1 MIIAVGGSFDVTLDD
16 GAQRRT
22 YTLNRP
28 YRALFVTP
36 GIWRTMD
43 NFSSGSVCL
52 VLTDTEYDE
61 SDYVRDYNEFQR
73 LTRGPKQS

>member
-1 MIIAVGGSFDVTLDD
+1 
-16 GAQRRT
+16 
-22 YTLNRP
+22 
-28 YRALFVTP
+28 
-36 GIWRTMD
+36 MD